1 MQNKSPDAIWKGSL
15 TTVDR
20 EKKTLLTQNKK
31 GGTLWGKS
39 VLLCVHARVY
49 VSVCVCVCVSQPEF
63 PTHGNQKLWNA
74 RRGWF
79 WGVAGV
85 NLFTVVVT

>member
-1 MQNKSPDAIWKGSL
+1 MKRISHYR
-15 TTVDR
+15 R
-20 EKKTLLTQNKK
+20 EKKKTFLTQNKK

-39 VLLCVHARVY
+39 VHVLLCVHVRVY
-49 VSVCVCVCVSQPEF
+49 ASVCVCVSQPEF

-74 RRGWF
+74 RKGWY